1 MGFLD
6 GGAQRLFG
14 ELLTQLYMSAK
25 LTDRTASYDNE
36 GTLQMGSAPRDCRAK
51 VDSATER
58 MRQAEG
64 YTDTDRAIYI
74 LAASLTGEVTTDCEV
89 QILQGPYAGKTFGIA
104 SHDRPP
110 GASYWLCRGT
120 ARG

>member
-1 MGFLD
+1 MGLLD
-6 GGAQRLFG
+6 GGAKRLFG
-14 ELLTQLYMSAK
+14 ELLAPLYMPASLA
-25 LTDRTASYDNE
+25 DRTASYGGD

-58 MRQAEG
+58 MRQADGFTES
-64 YTDTDRAIYI
+64 DRAIFI
-74 LAASLTGEVTTDCEV
+74 LAASLAGEVTTDCEIT
-89 QILQGPYAGKTFGIA
+89 ILQGDYAGKTFGIA

-110 GASYWLCRGT
+110 GCSYWLCRGT